1 MSSLF
6 LWIGIATTVGGIA
19 WYIAHWKSEEE
30 VHTRNAALAGF
41 LIAGGLIF
49 ISMSRV
55 EG

>member
-1 MSSLF
+1 MSVF
-6 LWIGIATTVGGIA
+6 LWIGIAATAGGVV
-19 WYIAHWKSEEE
+19 WYLAHWKSEEE
-30 VHTRNAALAGF
+30 VHKRNAALAGM